1 MAVGDG
7 GFSTRAMGF
16 DKNEVNEY
24 ISNLRKK
31 MNELTAEMKEKA
43 ALAEE
48 AKKTADFADMRVRDA
63 EIQGEKK
70 ARELEEQ
77 LAGQQSIG
85 DSLRKQVDE
94 LKRKV
99 EEEKRKMSDM
109 LKNGKG
115 VNAEAKRAYAEIIGK
130 AEDDA
135 AEIIDKAKGEAAAI
149 VSAAERKAEETNER
163 LMSFMAAL
171 SQQLT
176 IINGGY
182 RAINGSAAELL
193 GKSAP
198 GIRFDPKADVDPSVV
213 ADYSALGAA
222 PVFSSAPAA
231 SSFAAEETEQTEEIS
246 GSIEDIVAAAS
257 AAVAEINPDYE
268 EKPEEPEDTDDI
280 GDKIEF
286 GASWGGSALEDED
299 KAPEPEVGDKIE
311 FGASWGGAAEEE
323 TAPEQPTA
331 EETDAFADTINDMFS
346 AMSSDNSDDD
356 MTTDLSGG
364 FGGFDAM
371 ESFGGAEAEADEP
384 LGGFDGLG
392 DIAAPQGFGAD
403 LPDLSGGADLSFGA
417 KDEPDIGVTPLDNSD
432 SGMGSFDTD
441 FTKDLLAQTI
451 ASGSL
456 GGDMDD
462 SLREAVMNASEKFA
476 VRPLDTDDSLLGSV
490 NMDDDGDFED
500 PMQALRDAGAALGSM
515 GGSLEEPNDAPLMT
529 DMGGGNPWDDLQRQL
544 EQLEQSGAMNAAA
557 DDNDKTEEPA
567 APSADDAAIWN
578 FGDGSAQSEGSDDD
592 MSSDMFGGFGGF

>member
-31 MNELTAEMKEKA
+31 MNELTADMKEKA

-48 AKKTADFADMRVRDA
+48 AKKTADFADMRVREA

-77 LAGQQSIG
+77 LAGQQTIA

-94 LKRKV
+94 FKQKL

-115 VNAEAKRAYAEIIGK
+115 VNAEAKRAYAEIIDK
-130 AEDDA
+130 ANDDA
-135 AEIIDKAKGEAAAI
+135 AEIVDKAKNEAAEIISEAQ
-149 VSAAERKAEETNER
+149 RKAEETNER
-163 LMSFMAAL
+163 LNGFMEAL

-176 IINGGY
+176 VINGGY
-182 RAINGSAAELL
+182 RAINASASELL
-193 GKSAP
+193 GTSAAD
-198 GIRFDPKADVDPSVV
+198 ISFDPEAVPDASVIEN
-213 ADYSALGAA
+213 YSALGAA
-222 PVFSSAPAA
+222 PVFRAAPAVSAPAA
-231 SSFAAEETEQTEEIS
+231 YAEEETGHAEEVT

-268 EKPEEPEDTDDI
+268 EKSEEPEGM

-286 GASWGGSALEDED
+286 GAGWGGAALEEED
-299 KAPEPEVGDKIE
+299 KAPEAAAEDKIE
-311 FGASWGGAAEEE
+311 FGAGWGGAAEEE
-323 TAPEQPTA
+323 KAPEQPTA

-346 AMSSDNSDDD
+346 AMASDGIDDD

-364 FGGFDAM
+364 FGGF
-371 ESFGGAEAEADEP
+371 GGMDTPSAAEASEP
-384 LGGFDGLG
+384 LSGFEELGGTEPEGLSME
-392 DIAAPQGFGAD
+392 F
-403 LPDLSGGADLSFGA
+403 PDLSGGADLSFNTGS
-417 KDEPDIGVTPLDNSD
+417 EPDMGVTPLDNSD
-432 SGMGSFDTD
+432 SGMGSFDHD
-441 FTKDLLAQTI
+441 FTKELLAQTI
-451 ASGSL
+451 PSGSL

-476 VRPLDTDDSLLGSV
+476 VKPLDNDNDMLGSLT
-490 NMDDDGDFED
+490 MDEGDFDD
-500 PMQALRDAGAALGSM
+500 PMQGLREASAALGL
-515 GGSLEEPNDAPLMT
+515 GGSLEEDSNDTPLMT
-529 DMGGGNPWDDLQRQL
+529 DMGGSNPWDDLQKQL
-544 EQLEQSGAMNAAA
+544 EQLEQSGGMNAGAETQ
-557 DDNDKTEEPA
+557 DKPEEPA
-567 APSADDAAIWN
+567 APSADDASIWN
-578 FGDGSAQSEGSDDD
+578 FGDAGAQGEGGDDD

>member
-31 MNELTAEMKEKA
+31 MNELTADMKEKA

-48 AKKTADFADMRVRDA
+48 AKKTADFADMRVREA

-94 LKRKV
+94 LKKKI
-99 EEEKRKMSDM
+99 EDEKRKMSDM

-115 VNAEAKRAYAEIIGK
+115 VNAEAKRAYAEIISK

-135 AEIIDKAKGEAAAI
+135 AEIVDKAKSQAADI
-149 VSAAERKAEETNER
+149 ISEAERKAEQTNER

-176 IINGGY
+176 VINGGY

-193 GKSAP
+193 GQTAP
-198 GIRFDPKADVDPSVV
+198 GVRFDPEAAVDPSVA

-222 PVFSSAPAA
+222 PAFRSAPAA
-231 SSFAAEETEQTEEIS
+231 PSFAAEETEQTEEVS

-268 EKPEEPEDTDDI
+268 ENPEEPEDTDGI

-299 KAPEPEVGDKIE
+299 NAPEPEVGDKIE
-311 FGASWGGAAEEE
+311 FGAGWGGAAEDE

-346 AMSSDNSDDD
+346 AMSSDSSDDD

-371 ESFGGAEAEADEP
+371 EPLGGADADEP

-403 LPDLSGGADLSFGA
+403 LPDLSGGSDLSFGA
-417 KDEPDIGVTPLDNSD
+417 KDDTDINVAPLDNSD

-451 ASGSL
+451 PSGSL

-476 VRPLDTDDSLLGSV
+476 VRPLDTDDSMLGSV
-490 NMDDDGDFED
+490 NMDDDGDFDD
-500 PMQALRDAGAALGSM
+500 PMQALRDASSALGSM
-515 GGSLEEPNDAPLMT
+515 GGSLEESNDATLMT

-544 EQLEQSGAMNAAA
+544 EQLEQSGAMNATA
-557 DDNDKTEEPA
+557 DDNDKAEEPA

-578 FGDGSAQSEGSDDD
+578 FGDGSAPSEGGDDD